1 MKRRNI
7 LLGSM
12 VLAGTLALPSVRA
25 ADPVKL
31 DVLYAFPAFA
41 RFHEPI
47 AAEFMKRHP
56 EIRIEFRAP
65 APTYDDGHQTML
77 RQAVTNQLP
86 DVYYSGFHLLSELSR
101 TLAKRN
107 QIIDLG
113 PLLTAEG
120 KGLREKN
127 YSDQIVALG
136 RVDGK
141 LYGLPFNASTPIMY
155 YNADLVKKAGGDP
168 DRMPDNWEGVLA
180 LAAKIKAGASDVAGV
195 AYNVHDWPDV
205 WLYHAMITQ
214 AGGTVAEGDRV
225 PLGGPDLGVKA
236 LQTFRRFV
244 TEGGMPLIDWD
255 QSRQQFIAGK
265 IGIFFD
271 TPARLKQVTDLIGDK
286 FPLRTAIF
294 PIDNKAKGGLPTGG
308 NAAVITT
315 RDPAKQKAAW
325 TFLKFATGPEAQKIV
340 VESTGY
346 LPTNL
351 RAPGPE
357 FLGPFYE
364 KNPNFRTV
372 SQQMNRSVPWQGYPG
387 GNSVRIWRA
396 QREIITGVMRGEI
409 EPKAGF
415 DRLLKETSALTK

>member
-1 MKRRNI
+1 MNRRGM
-7 LLGSM
+7 LLSSIA
-12 VLAGTLALPSVRA
+12 LAGTMALPGAQA

-56 EIRIEFRAP
+56 DIKIEFRAP

-86 DVYYSGFHLLSELSR
+86 DVYYSGFHLLAELAR

-107 QIIDLG
+107 QIIDLA
-113 PLLTAEG
+113 PLLAAD
-120 KGLREKN
+120 KAYRDKN
-127 YSDQIVALG
+127 YSEQIVALG

-155 YNADLVKKAGGDP
+155 YNVDLVKKAGGDP
-168 DRMPDNWEGVLA
+168 DRMPDNWEAVHA
-180 LAAKIKAGASDVAGV
+180 LAAKIKSGASDVAGV
-195 AYNVHDWPDV
+195 AYNTHDWPDV

-214 AGGTVAEGDRV
+214 AGGTVVDGDRLL
-225 PLGGPDLGVKA
+225 LGGPDIGVKA
-236 LQTFRRFV
+236 LQNFRRFV

-286 FPLRTAIF
+286 FPLRTAVF

-308 NAAVITT
+308 NAALITT
-315 RDPAKQKAAW
+315 RDAKKQKAAW
-325 TFLKFATGPEAQKIV
+325 EFLKFATGPEAQKIV
-340 VESTGY
+340 VETTGY
-346 LPTNL
+346 LPTNM

-357 FLGPFYE
+357 FLGSFYD

-387 GNSVRIWRA
+387 ANSVRIWRA

-409 EPKAGF
+409 EPKAGY
-415 DRLLKETSALTK
+415 DRLMKETAAMIK